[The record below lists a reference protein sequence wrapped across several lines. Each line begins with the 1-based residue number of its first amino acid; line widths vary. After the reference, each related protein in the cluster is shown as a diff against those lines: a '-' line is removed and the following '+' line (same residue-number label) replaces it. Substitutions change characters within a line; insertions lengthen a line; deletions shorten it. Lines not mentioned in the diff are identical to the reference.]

1 MAQQLPLDV
10 VSTSTCYGAYAVY
23 RVSSSYVGATVNVR
37 RSSDNVAT
45 DFYAN
50 AYGQLGTS
58 LNGTGTS
65 IETWLGSSTGYVVTW
80 YDQSGSGN
88 HATQSNTTLQP
99 RVDNI
104 NNRIDFTV
112 SSGTAHLLLPS
123 GTVPNCR
130 TYSVSGYISTNS
142 AARTILVSNNNILQN
157 IYDNALTATVIMNG
171 GAIGFNATT
180 SYLPGSRTD
189 ISLTN
194 EFSILYSFFD
204 GTYTKAA
211 QITYR
216 QNGST
221 IDCYQSAAMYW
232 IGNYT
237 GQYYPTISSSA
248 LPNGSGPSVY
258 GVLSVSI
265 VYKTSYTVTV
275 KHNTIGNTNGTWLG
289 AAGTG
294 AGTNTINEFRRD
306 STGYLNAWYAYDFN
320 GNLNTYAAG
329 NIVTYT
335 YDGNYIYLYING
347 TPQGVSALR
356 TGWNGQS
363 GNEYIGR
370 SHFGEYLNGE
380 LYSLF
385 IFKSLLSTSERTSIE
400 KTMPLSNASGPIS
413 FSKLKT
419 ALGLTT
425 SSVSMSQAKI
435 YAGAGSALAVSKFD
449 GYTLRNG
456 LFMRFYSNTYFYNNV
471 NFFNSNTPSYTGVV
485 TNFRNTYCATG
496 GISNATPAAYQIG
509 NVPVMSTYSVEWF
522 GVFFA
527 PVSGTYTFYIT
538 SDDTSFIWIGD
549 NALSGYTTT
558 NTLIN
563 TLYVY
568 TEISATISLTGGTY
582 YPFRFQYGAGG
593 GDALFFSFAPPNGGR
608 VYDGTGYYF
617 CQSINNPN
625 NTSLSVYYPFEI
637 PDSNLSIV
645 KARYVGFDFGNVTG
659 GNRYINVVGVSVFTS
674 SNGSNII
681 NTSMTV
687 TASSFG
693 TAASPLIDN
702 NDSTLFYTAGSEI
715 SPYVIIDLGSEQTI
729 YKVQLH
735 NRQDCC
741 SERIAGGRL
750 FLRDGNNSTFYTSN
764 LISTKSGSTTYADG
778 NNGYFFYTWWPG
790 INTIPYSSDTVPY
803 PYNPFSTNKA
813 RYIGFDYG
821 NTTGGGRYIN
831 VVGVSVFTS
840 STGSNIINSSMTI
853 NASSIAFGADAL
865 TDNND
870 STLFHTNP
878 DINPYVIVDL
888 GSEQYIHKVQLH
900 NRQDCCTGR
909 IAGGRLFLRDANN
922 VTFYTS
928 NIIATKGGLTTYQD
942 YPTNDGHL
950 FYTWWPS
957 ANTTPY
963 GSDTVPYPNNPFTPV
978 VTNKANSSSNLTL
991 YNGATLSN
999 TVFKQ
1004 GSSSLSLTATSS
1016 QYALSSKFT
1025 PTTNGLTIAFWY
1037 KSNGSGTWARVFDF
1051 GNGAANDNI
1060 FISSNGDG
1068 GNRFAFSV
1076 FYGSTENKIYF
1087 TDINYNDNVWRHI
1100 VWTLTYATPNS
1111 YTSTWNLYVNGVN
1124 KYNSSTQLYPSSS
1137 VTRTLCY
1144 LGRSNWAGHAY
1155 YNGNIDEFRIYDSV
1169 LSATDAAALY
1179 NNTMVDYTYTMLNGS
1194 TSITTTVQGMSSTNP
1209 ATSGYA
1215 IYSANPWLPNGYYWI
1230 KSAAMPNALQM
1241 FVDIK
1246 NGGQDFYQIV
1256 GGTNV
1261 NYITQTHSGTAL
1273 GLELVIPRS
1282 QDSWRAIYNYVHTT
1296 LGSNYPAWYTIM
1308 PIYKTSNGGD
1318 YTGYAMFDPRFG
1330 NSGSTAGSYNGAPDW
1345 RCKDGGLWYIKD
1357 IPYGSPSG
1365 DYYANAFMNVYS
1377 EILYPQWL
1385 TSYGSS
1391 GFNDSNDTY
1400 YTGSTYLVSTNYAG
1414 STLTT
1419 LYNYFDGSTA
1429 ARAAPSA
1436 LYIKNLTGTTTNGV
1450 YWINLPTVG
1459 ATQVY
1464 CIMDSAVDGGGWMMA
1479 MKATRGTTFNYDST
1493 HWTTATTLNP
1503 SDNTRNDADAK
1514 FHSMNYFQG
1523 KDLLALW
1530 PDIPYNYG
1538 GGTGGSLSLPTY
1550 NNWCWMK
1557 NNYNSGSRQAL
1568 INYFSIVNNVE
1579 FIPINTPAV
1588 KGAER
1593 GTVFSSQGGTPSRA
1607 FYGINF
1613 TINGTW
1619 RVRWGFA
1626 YNENDNW
1633 LSNDV
1638 TGGIGL
1644 AVTSYSA
1651 GDYIQCCQDQTGIN
1665 RSARVEVYVR

>member
-10 VSTSTCYGAYAVY
+10 VSTSTCSGAYAVY

-37 RSSDNVAT
+37 RSSDNAVT

-65 IETWLGSSTGYVVTW
+65 IETWLGSSTGYVVKW
-80 YDQSGSGN
+80 YDQSGRGN
-88 HATQSNTTLQP
+88 HATQSDTSLQP
-99 RVDNI
+99 RVDTI

-130 TYSVSGYISTNS
+130 TYSVSGSYISTNS
-142 AARTILVSNNNILQN
+142 AARTTLISDNNILQN
-157 IYDNALTATVIMNG
+157 IYDNALTATVTMNG
-171 GAIGFNATT
+171 AAIGYNQNAT
-180 SYLPGSRTD
+180 YLLGSRTD

-194 EFSILYSFFD
+194 EFSVIYCIYND
-204 GTYTKAA
+204 VYTKAA

-216 QNGST
+216 QNGTT

-232 IGNYT
+232 NGNLT
-237 GQYYPTISSSA
+237 NQYYPTISSSA
-248 LPNGSGPSVY
+248 IPNVSGSGGY
-258 GVLSVSI
+258 GVVYVSI

-275 KHNTIGNTNGTWLG
+275 KHNTIGNTIGTWLS
-289 AAGTG
+289 AAGSG
-294 AGTNTINEFRRD
+294 AGANLSNTFRR
-306 STGYLNAWYAYDFN
+306 SYPGYLNTWYDSIFAGSPSAYAD
-320 GNLNTYAAG
+320 G
-329 NIVTYT
+329 NIVTHT
-335 YDGNYIYLYING
+335 YNGDYIYMYING
-347 TPQGVSALR
+347 TPQGVSTLR
-356 TGWNGQS
+356 TGWNGKS

-370 SHFGEYLNGE
+370 SYFGEYLNGE

-400 KTMPLSNASGPIS
+400 KTMPLSSASGPIS

-435 YAGAGSALAVSKFD
+435 YAGAGSALSVSKFD

-456 LFMRFYSNTYFYNNV
+456 LFMRFYSNTYFSNNV
-471 NFFNSNTPSYTGVV
+471 NFFNSNTPTKTGVV

-496 GISNATPAAYQIG
+496 GLSNPNPDQYQIG
-509 NVPVMSTYSVEWF
+509 NVPVISTYSVEWF
-522 GVFFA
+522 GLFFA

-538 SDDTSFIWIGD
+538 SDDTSFIWIGE
-549 NALSGYTTT
+549 NALSGYTTS
-558 NTLIN
+558 NTFIN
-563 TLYVY
+563 TLFVY

-593 GDALFFSFAPPNGGR
+593 GDLLLFSFIPPNGGR

-617 CQSINNPN
+617 CQTINNPN
-625 NTSLSVYYPFEI
+625 NTSLSVYYPFES
-637 PDSNLSIV
+637 SNGTIFSTV
-645 KARYVGFDFGNVTG
+645 KARYIGFEYGNTIGVG
-659 GNRYINVVGVSVFTS
+659 RYINVIGVSVFTS

-687 TASSFG
+687 TAPSAI
-693 TAASPLIDN
+693 TPLIYMTDN
-702 NDSTLFYTAGSEI
+702 NDTTLFHTSGDEY
-715 SPYVIIDLGSEQTI
+715 PYVII
-729 YKVQLH
+729 
-735 NRQDCC
+735 
-741 SERIAGGRL
+741 
-750 FLRDGNNSTFYTSN
+750 
-764 LISTKSGSTTYADG
+764 
-778 NNGYFFYTWWPG
+778 
-790 INTIPYSSDTVPY
+790 
-803 PYNPFSTNKA
+803 
-813 RYIGFDYG
+813 
-821 NTTGGGRYIN
+821 
-831 VVGVSVFTS
+831 
-840 STGSNIINSSMTI
+840 
-853 NASSIAFGADAL
+853 
-865 TDNND
+865 
-870 STLFHTNP
+870 
-878 DINPYVIVDL
+878 DL

-900 NRQDCCTGR
+900 NRTDCCSGR

-928 NIIATKGGLTTYQD
+928 NLIATKAGLTTYQD
-942 YPTNDGHL
+942 YPSNDGYL
-950 FYTWWPS
+950 FYIWWPS
-957 ANTTPY
+957 LNTTPY
-963 GSDTVPYPNNPFTPV
+963 GSDTVPYQYDPFGSMLTAPI
-978 VTNKANSSSNLTL
+978 TINKANSSSNAIL
-991 YNGATLSN
+991 YNGATISN

-1004 GSSSLSLTATSS
+1004 GSSSLSLTAASS
-1016 QYALSSKFT
+1016 QYALSSNFT

-1037 KSNGSGTWARVFDF
+1037 KSNGTGSWGRIMDF
-1051 GNGAANDNI
+1051 GNGAGVYNI
-1060 FISSNGDG
+1060 LIAATAGTSNQLSMQVWNSSGTAPN
-1068 GNRFAFSV
+1068 
-1076 FYGSTENKIYF
+1076 IYL

-1100 VWTLTYATPNS
+1100 VWTLTYAPADSN
-1111 YTSTWNLYVNGVN
+1111 TSTWRVYVNGSLN
-1124 KYNSSTQLYPSSS
+1124 TTATNYYPDPAIK
-1137 VTRTLCY
+1137 RTNCY
-1144 LGRSNWAGHAY
+1144 LGRSNWAGDAY

-1194 TSITTTVQGMSSTNP
+1194 TSIMTTVQGMSSTNP

-1256 GGTNV
+1256 GGTSV

-1296 LGSNYPAWYTIM
+1296 LGSNYPTWFSAC
-1308 PIYKTSNGGD
+1308 PVYKTTSGGN
-1318 YTGYAMFDPRFG
+1318 YTGYAMFNPRLG

-1345 RCKDGGLWYIKD
+1345 RCKDEGLWYIKD
-1357 IPYGSPSG
+1357 IPFSEPNG
-1365 DYYANAFMNVYS
+1365 DYYANAFLGIFS

-1385 TSYGSS
+1385 TPYGSP
-1391 GFNDSNDTY
+1391 GFNDGNDIY

-1419 LYNYFDGSTA
+1419 LYDYFDGSTA

-1436 LYIKNLTGTTTNGV
+1436 LYIKNRTGTNINGV
-1450 YWINLPTVG
+1450 YWINLPTAG

-1479 MKATRGTTFNYDST
+1479 MKATKGTTFNYDST

-1530 PDIPYNYG
+1530 PDIKSA
-1538 GGTGGSLSLPTY
+1538 GGSLTLPTY

-1557 NNYNSGSRQAL
+1557 NNYNGGSRQAL

-1579 FIPINTPAV
+1579 FIPKNTAAV
-1588 KGAER
+1588 KGVER
-1593 GTVFSSQGGTPSRA
+1593 GTVFSSQAGNS

-1613 TINGTW
+1613 TYNYAY
-1619 RVRWGFA
+1619 RVRWGLA
-1626 YNENDNW
+1626 WNNENDW
-1633 LSNDV
+1633 GSNDAG
-1638 TGGIGL
+1638 GGIGMS
-1644 AVTSYSA
+1644 AGSFSA
-1651 GDYIQCCQDQTGIN
+1651 GDYIGCCVDQTGIG
-1665 RSARVEVYVR
+1665 RVAQVEVYVR

>member
-10 VSTSTCYGAYAVY
+10 VSTSTCSGAYAVY
-23 RVSSSYVGATVNVR
+23 RVSSSYAGATVNVR
-37 RSSDNVAT
+37 RSSDNAAT

-58 LNGTGTS
+58 MNGTGTS
-65 IETWLGSSTGYVVTW
+65 IETWLGSSTGYVVKW
-80 YDQSGSGN
+80 YDQSGRGN
-88 HATQSNTTLQP
+88 HATQSDTSLQP
-99 RVDNI
+99 RIDNI

-130 TYSVSGYISTNS
+130 NYSVSGYISTNS
-142 AARTILVSNNNILQN
+142 AARTVLVSDNNILQN
-157 IYDNALTATVIMNG
+157 IYDNAQTATVQMSGPYVGSN
-171 GAIGFNATT
+171 FNAT
-180 SYLPGSRTD
+180 YMLGSRTD

-194 EFSILYSFFD
+194 EFSVIYCFFD
-204 GTYTKAA
+204 SGYTKAA
-211 QITYR
+211 RVVFR
-216 QNGST
+216 QNGTT
-221 IDCYQSAAMYW
+221 IDCYQSQGLNW
-232 IGNYT
+232 NSNVT
-237 GQYYPTISSSA
+237 GTYYNTVPITDANVPTG
-248 LPNGSGPSVY
+248 GSGY
-258 GVLSVSI
+258 GVSYISI

-275 KHNTIGNTNGTWLG
+275 KHNTIGNTVGTWLG
-289 AAGTG
+289 SAGTG
-294 AGTNTINEFRRD
+294 AGTNTINEFRRNYF
-306 STGYLNAWYAYDFN
+306 GYLNAWYDNDFS
-320 GNLNTYAAG
+320 GSTYAYADG
-329 NIVTYT
+329 NIVTHT
-335 YDGNYIYLYING
+335 FDGDYIYMYING
-347 TPQGVSALR
+347 TPQGVSTLR

-370 SHFGEYLNGE
+370 SYFGEYLNGE

-385 IFKSLLSTSERTSIE
+385 IFKSLLPTNERTSIE

-456 LFMRFYSNTYFYNNV
+456 LFMRFYSNTYFSNNV
-471 NFFNSNTPSYTGVV
+471 NFFNTNTPTKTGVV

-496 GISNATPAAYQIG
+496 GLSNPNPAQYQIG
-509 NVPVMSTYSVEWF
+509 NVPVISTYSVEWV
-522 GVFFA
+522 GLFFA

-538 SDDTSFIWIGD
+538 SDDTSFIWIGE
-549 NALSGYTTT
+549 NALSGYNTS

-563 TLYVY
+563 TLFVY
-568 TEISATISLTGGTY
+568 TEITATISLTGGTY

-593 GDALFFSFAPPNGGR
+593 GDLLFFSFAPPNGGR
-608 VYDGTGYYF
+608 VYDGTGYFF

-625 NTSLSVYYPFEI
+625 NTTLSVYYPFEI
-637 PDSNLSIV
+637 PDVNISAV

-659 GNRYINVVGVSVFTS
+659 GNRYINVVGVSVFTLY
-674 SNGSNII
+674 NDANII

-693 TAASPLIDN
+693 TAISPLIDN
-702 NDSTLFYTAGSEI
+702 NDGTLFYTNAEI
-715 SPYVIIDLGSEQTI
+715 SPWVMI
-729 YKVQLH
+729 
-735 NRQDCC
+735 
-741 SERIAGGRL
+741 
-750 FLRDGNNSTFYTSN
+750 
-764 LISTKSGSTTYADG
+764 
-778 NNGYFFYTWWPG
+778 
-790 INTIPYSSDTVPY
+790 
-803 PYNPFSTNKA
+803 
-813 RYIGFDYG
+813 
-821 NTTGGGRYIN
+821 
-831 VVGVSVFTS
+831 
-840 STGSNIINSSMTI
+840 
-853 NASSIAFGADAL
+853 
-865 TDNND
+865 
-870 STLFHTNP
+870 
-878 DINPYVIVDL
+878 DL

-928 NIIATKGGLTTYQD
+928 NMIATKGGSTIYQD

-957 ANTTPY
+957 LNTIPY
-963 GSDTVPYPNNPFTPV
+963 GSDTLPYPTSSFTSV
-978 VTNKANSSSNLTL
+978 VTNKANSSSNLIL
-991 YNGATLSN
+991 YNGATMSN
-999 TVFKQ
+999 TVYKL
-1004 GSSSLSLTATSS
+1004 GSSSLSLTAALS
-1016 QYALSSKFT
+1016 QYALSSNFK
-1025 PTTNGLTIAFWY
+1025 PTTNGLTISFWY
-1037 KSNGSGTWARVFDF
+1037 KSNGSPTWARVFDF
-1051 GNGAANDNI
+1051 GNGPSSDNI

-1068 GNRFAFSV
+1068 LNRFAFSV
-1076 FYGSTENKIYF
+1076 FYGATENKIYL
-1087 TDINYNDNVWRHI
+1087 TDANYNDNVWRHI

-1111 YTSTWNLYVNGVN
+1111 YTSTWNLYINGVN
-1124 KYNSSTQLYPSSS
+1124 RYNSSTQLYPSPS

-1144 LGRSNWAGHAY
+1144 LGRSNWAVDGY

-1179 NNTMVDYTYTMLNGS
+1179 NNTMVDYTYTILNGS

-1256 GGTNV
+1256 GGTSV

-1296 LGSNYPAWYTIM
+1296 LGSNYTTWYYPL
-1308 PIYKTSNGGD
+1308 PIYNTLVGN

-1345 RCKDGGLWYIKD
+1345 TCKDGGLWYIKD
-1357 IPYGSPSG
+1357 IPWGEPNG
-1365 DYYANAFMNVYS
+1365 DYFANAFLGTYS

-1385 TSYGSS
+1385 TPYGSP
-1391 GFNDSNDTY
+1391 GFNDGNDIY

-1419 LYNYFDGSTA
+1419 LYDYFDGSTA

-1436 LYIKNLTGTTTNGV
+1436 LYIKNRTGTNTNGV
-1450 YWINLPTVG
+1450 YWINLPTAG

-1503 SDNTRNDADAK
+1503 ADNTRNDADAK

-1538 GGTGGSLSLPTY
+1538 GGAGGSLSLPTY

-1568 INYFSIVNNVE
+1568 INYFSIVNNIE
-1579 FIPINTPAV
+1579 FIPMNTPAV
-1588 KGAER
+1588 RGVER
-1593 GTVFSSQGGTPSRA
+1593 GTIFSSQPGNS

-1613 TINGTW
+1613 TLNGTW
-1619 RVRWGFA
+1619 RVRWGFSWN
-1626 YNENDNW
+1626 NETDW
-1633 LSNDV
+1633 FSNDV

-1644 AVTSYSA
+1644 AVSSYSA
-1651 GDYIQCCQDQTGIN
+1651 GDYYGCCGDQTGIN